1 MIAELEYAPGR
12 TGDICLPDTPAPGKG
27 YPAVLL
33 IHGGGWTA
41 MERSAMAG
49 IAEFLCGEG
58 FAVFNIDYRL
68 APEDPWPRGFE
79 DCKTALEYLTGPMA
93 EKFPLDREKVF
104 VVGGSSGGHYALL
117 TGLSAAPGSVAG
129 IVSISGI
136 ADVFPDH
143 ERLPGRYEK
152 LFGFPPTREDLK
164 KIDAREFYHGGAP
177 PILCTHYRYDAV
189 VPFDSARN
197 FAAEVERRG
206 GHIAV
211 YSYDYGRRDQGHA
224 IWIPGTSYD
233 LSRRTSRPAGS
244 TPNEAHRKLYPD
256 LEQVILFFL
265 RNV

>member
-1 MIAELEYAPGR
+1 MIREVEYAPGN
-12 TGDICLPDTPAPGKG
+12 TGDLYLPDAPAPEAG

-33 IHGGGWTA
+33 IHGGAWTS

-49 IAEFLCGEG
+49 VAEFLCREG

-79 DCKTALEYLTGPMA
+79 DCKAALAYLAGPMA
-93 EKFPLDREKVF
+93 EKFPLDRKRVF
-104 VVGGSSGGHYALL
+104 VIGGSSGGHYALL
-117 TGLSAAPGSVAG
+117 TGLSAPAGSVAG
-129 IVSISGI
+129 IVSVSGI

-143 ERLPGRYEK
+143 ERNPGRYK
-152 LFGFPPTREDLK
+152 GLFGFPPSREDLK
-164 KIDAREFYHGGAP
+164 KIDAREYYYDGAP
-177 PILCTHYRYDAV
+177 PILCTHYLYDTV

-206 GHIAV
+206 GPV
-211 YSYDYGRRDQGHA
+211 TLYGYDFGRRDQGHG

-233 LSRRTSRPAGS
+233 WGRRASEPAKG
-244 TPNEAHRKLYPD
+244 PYRELYPD

-265 RNV
+265 RHV